1 MGSEVGGST
10 RLRDRT
16 TIDLSL
22 LIVRVVAGV
31 IFAAHGG
38 QKMFGWWGGPGLE
51 AVVQNIPPWPLGY
64 FVAVGEFFGG
74 IGLILGFLSRF
85 SAASLIA
92 IMIGAIVRV
101 HGPNGFFQANMG
113 FEYNLAL
120 IGLLAPTLLAGPGA
134 FAIGPWIMPKSKNT
148 GRPVIVLE

>member
-1 MGSEVGGST
+1 MASELGGST
-10 RLRDRT
+10 KVRDRT

-38 QKMFGWWGGPGLE
+38 QKMFGWWGGFGLE
-51 AVVQNIPPWPLGY
+51 ETVKHIQPWPMGY

-74 IGLILGFLSRF
+74 IGLIVGFLSRF

-92 IMIGAIVRV
+92 IMIGAIALV
-101 HGPNGFFQANMG
+101 HGPNGFFSANKG

-134 FAIGPWIMPKSKNT
+134 FAIGPWLMPKSKKT
-148 GRPVIVLE
+148 GRPRIVLE